1 MDEDRKGEGAS
12 KKYNATGIT
21 VGGARMAC
29 VSGSGAPSEMR
40 YKVVIHLMD
49 DVIDP
54 AESRRWIVHG
64 MDAAGTSGGGEW
76 RHREGKARPLVSPW

>member
-21 VGGARMAC
+21 VGGARMAT

-54 AESRRWIVHG
+54 AGLPDGNKKRMKGKKHHP
-64 MDAAGTSGGGEW
+64 GTN
-76 RHREGKARPLVSPW
+76 L